1 MRIFTPENM
10 FTRSYFLLILTLFL
24 LPTPVFGDW
33 SIDLSRRQGEM
44 RSAEMEQPSVEEQKG
59 SFFDLILHQGE
70 PLQEVVIIK
79 SHRGF
84 VPEKLRLREGGRYK
98 IHIVNVDKENKNI
111 SFVLDAFSEHH
122 GTYYGDTVSF
132 EIEPKKTGVFSF
144 HCPETAS
151 EGQLVVFKNTVT
163 GPDYRQ
169 PASLGD

>member
-1 MRIFTPENM
+1 M
-10 FTRSYFLLILTLFL
+10 LFL
-24 LPTPVFGDW
+24 GLFMLPLPVFADW
-33 SIDLSRRQGEM
+33 SIDLSRRQNEM
-44 RSAEMEQPSVEEQKG
+44 RSAELEQPSVEDQKG

-70 PLQEVVIIK
+70 PLQEVVIMK
-79 SHRGF
+79 SPRGF
-84 VPEKLRLREGGRYK
+84 IPEKLRLREGGRYK
-98 IHIVNVDKENKNI
+98 IHVVNVDKENRNV

-151 EGQLVVFKNTVT
+151 EGQLVVFKSTSSESEI
-163 GPDYRQ
+163 RQ